1 MEVSCCWPSLVILAQ
16 MLLEAL
22 LTGISLGLVLA
33 LLIGPVF
40 FLLIDT
46 GISKGFRASA
56 FIAGG
61 VIFSDA
67 LFVIL
72 AYFSSTATQFIQE
85 QKQMIGFIGGAILV
99 VFGIITI
106 LRKPVIHTDVLHL
119 RTTNGDHIKGAWKGF
134 ILNFLNPFVLIFW
147 MGIAGSLVAADKPQN
162 YAVPFFSAA
171 LATVFFTDLLK
182 GWGAAKLK
190 RLIRPSYLLWLNRL
204 SGTALVLFGLKLI
217 WKLV

>member
-1 MEVSCCWPSLVILAQ
+1 MKGAPFRYALAILAL

-22 LTGISLGLVLA
+22 ITGISLGLVLA

-56 FIAGG
+56 FIAAG
-61 VIFSDA
+61 VICSDA
-67 LFVIL
+67 LFVLL
-72 AYFSSTATQFIQE
+72 AYFSSTATQFIQDK
-85 QKQMIGFIGGAILV
+85 KQIIGLAGGAILILFGV
-99 VFGIITI
+99 ITVF
-106 LRKPVIHTDVLHL
+106 RKPVIHTNALHL
-119 RTTNGDHIKGAWKGF
+119 QQDGVYLKGIWKGF

-147 MGIAGSLVAADKPQN
+147 MGISGTLVASDKPDS
-162 YAVPFFSAA
+162 YAIPFFGSA

-190 RLIRPSYLLWLNRL
+190 RLVKPAYLLWLNRL
-204 SGTALVLFGLKLI
+204 SGVGLVVFGIHLI
-217 WKLV
+217 RKLV